1 MCGATTDQGS
11 GAYSYGRG
19 TSFATPVVSGAAALK
34 TTWYRNRGVEP
45 KASLLKAAIIATSDS
60 LGPVV
65 NGEVQCTDNDCRPSH
80 KYGWGLINLERLV
93 AEKPDRFSRNEQVQF
108 NQVGDFW
115 RSVRLV
121 PSDSA
126 LPVLIVLVWND
137 VPNETDHHTTMSVLH
152 RDLSLWVEDWNGS
165 TPTPYF
171 HAGNNFQQNI
181 LSLDTGWSHYFGL
194 WHGGGN
200 PVADT
205 RNTVE
210 AVFMQPS
217 TRYEGSGGFRIVV
230 IDEAHPPSLP
240 DPMAFPSQRFSV
252 YAWNARLP

>member
-1 MCGATTDQGS
+1 
-11 GAYSYGRG
+11 
-19 TSFATPVVSGAAALK
+19 L
-34 TTWYRNRGVEP
+34 
-45 KASLLKAAIIATSDS
+45 
-60 LGPVV
+60 V
-65 NGEVQCTDNDCRPSH
+65 NLQ
-80 KYGWGLINLERLV
+80 RLV

-137 VPNETDHHTTMSVLH
+137 VPNIGEHHSDHSVLH

-171 HAGNNFQQNI
+171 HAGNNFQQNV

-217 TRYEGSGGFRIVV
+217 TRYEGDGGFRIVV
-230 IDEAHPPSLP
+230 IDEAHAPSTG
-240 DPMAFPSQRFSV
+240 AEFPGQRFSV
-252 YAWNARLP
+252 YAWNAKLP

>member
-1 MCGATTDQGS
+1 MPYHLRVVVRQDLLRIGA
-11 GAYSYGRG
+11 
-19 TSFATPVVSGAAALK
+19 
-34 TTWYRNRGVEP
+34 
-45 KASLLKAAIIATSDS
+45 
-60 LGPVV
+60 
-65 NGEVQCTDNDCRPSH
+65 
-80 KYGWGLINLERLV
+80 RL
-93 AEKPDRFSRNEQVQF
+93 P
-108 NQVGDFW
+108 
-115 RSVRLV
+115 L
-121 PSDSA
+121 
-126 LPVLIVLVWND
+126 
-137 VPNETDHHTTMSVLH
+137 LH

-217 TRYEGSGGFRIVV
+217 TRYEEDGGFKIVV
-230 IDEAHPPSLP
+230 IDEAHPSADLTLPSHFGP
-240 DPMAFPSQRFSV
+240 QRFSV